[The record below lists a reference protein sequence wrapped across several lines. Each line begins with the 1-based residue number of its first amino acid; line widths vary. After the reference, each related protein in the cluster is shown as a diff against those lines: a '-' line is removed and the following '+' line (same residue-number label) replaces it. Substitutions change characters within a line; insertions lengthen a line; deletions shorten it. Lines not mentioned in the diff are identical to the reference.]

1 MPIGTPKVPVIRS
14 GKTVFVTL
22 FELLQKKRMLF
33 LCRKIEFP
41 LVNQLIGLILFMEY
55 NEIDPENEDEDESNP
70 CISLLINSKGGGV
83 LAAMALY
90 DTMEF
95 SRYSVSTMN
104 LGLAASAASLILVGG
119 TIRTRLTFPHARV
132 LIHQPSTG
140 YFCGN
145 ADEMLVEAEEMCE
158 LRNEIAEIYAQN
170 TGQPINVIQ
179 NDLERD
185 TFMSATE
192 AQDYGII
199 DHIVTN
205 RYHVD

>member
-14 GKTVFVTL
+14 EETVFVTL
-22 FELLQKKRMLF
+22 SELLQEERILF
-33 LCRKIEFP
+33 LCRNIEFP
-41 LVNQLIGLILFMEY
+41 FVNELIALILLM
-55 NEIDPENEDEDESNP
+55 DLENESN
-70 CISLLINSKGGGV
+70 IYIYINSHVGGV
-83 LAAMALY
+83 LPAMALY

-140 YFCGN
+140 YFCGSAN
-145 ADEMLVEAEEMCE
+145 EILVEAEEMRE

-185 TFMSATE
+185 TFMSAKE